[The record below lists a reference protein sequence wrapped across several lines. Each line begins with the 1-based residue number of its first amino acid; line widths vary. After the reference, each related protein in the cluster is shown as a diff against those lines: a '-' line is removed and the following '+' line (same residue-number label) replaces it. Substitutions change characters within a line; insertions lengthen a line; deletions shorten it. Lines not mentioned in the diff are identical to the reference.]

1 MSVSPGFRDFVLEQL
16 ARVAPGVTGRA
27 MFGGLGIYAQE
38 RIFALVDDDVL
49 YLKVDD
55 SNRGDFEA
63 AGMGPFRPFGP
74 EGEVMQYWQLP
85 EGVLDDA
92 EALGPWVAKAVA
104 VAQRS
109 RRRKPGSGRARGG
122 A

>member
-1 MSVSPGFRDFVLEQL
+1 VSVSPGFRDYVLEQL
-16 ARVAPGVTGRA
+16 GRVVPGVTGRA
-27 MFGGLGIYAQE
+27 MFGGLGIYSDG

-55 SNRGDFEA
+55 ATRADFEA

-85 EGVLDDA
+85 EGILDDA
-92 EALGPWVAKAVA
+92 EALAPWATKAIAVA
-104 VAQRS
+104 VRA
-109 RRRKPGSGRARGG
+109 RRRRS
-122 A
+122 